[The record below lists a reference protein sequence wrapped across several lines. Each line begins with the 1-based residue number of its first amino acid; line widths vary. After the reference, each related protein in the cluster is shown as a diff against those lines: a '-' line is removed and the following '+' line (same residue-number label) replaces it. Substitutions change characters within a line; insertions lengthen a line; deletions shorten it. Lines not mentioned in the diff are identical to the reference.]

1 MTDGSRAQ
9 TQREGGPSSIIDGAV
24 AAAGSPTGNGQPTPD
39 ASDTLS
45 PSLLWPTSTAA
56 SYELKF
62 LLTCAAGQ
70 RVEAWA
76 RQHLALD
83 PHADASMGNAYGIRS
98 VYFDTDRLDVFH
110 RSRSYRRRKFR
121 LRRYGNERG
130 VFLERK
136 SRSADRVAKRRT
148 LICDEELSRLDGA
161 AADAAWPGYWFHRRL
176 LVRHLRPRCV
186 IRYERVAHVGISV
199 EGPLRLTL
207 DRHIHC
213 ALTEGYDFAPATAA
227 IPLLAESVV
236 LELKFRSAMPAL
248 FKRLIQEMGLNPGSV
263 SKYRLGIQAWGLTAS
278 REVG

>member
-9 TQREGGPSSIIDGAV
+9 THPDERPSSMVDGAS
-24 AAAGSPTGNGQPTPD
+24 AAGSPTVNGQPTPD
-39 ASDTLS
+39 AAETLS

-62 LLTCAAGQ
+62 LITPAEAQ
-70 RVEAWA
+70 QVEAWA

-83 PHADASMGNAYGIRS
+83 PHADASMGNAYAIRS
-98 VYFDTDRLDVFH
+98 VYFDTDRLDVFY
-110 RSRSYRRRKFR
+110 RTRSYQRRKFR
-121 LRRYGNERG
+121 LRRYGTERG

-148 LICDEELSRLDGA
+148 LICDEELSRLESA
-161 AADAAWPGYWFHRRL
+161 TADAAWPGYWFHRRL
-176 LVRHLRPRCV
+176 LVRQLKPRCV
-186 IRYERVAHVGISV
+186 ISYERVAHVGMSAV
-199 EGPLRLTL
+199 GPLRLTL

-213 ALTEGYDFAPATAA
+213 ALTERFDFALAMAA
-227 IPLLAESVV
+227 LPLLAESVV